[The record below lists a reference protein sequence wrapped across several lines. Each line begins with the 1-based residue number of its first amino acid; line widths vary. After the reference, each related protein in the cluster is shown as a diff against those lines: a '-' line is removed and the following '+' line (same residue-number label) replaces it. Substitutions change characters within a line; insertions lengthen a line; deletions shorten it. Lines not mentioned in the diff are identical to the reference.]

1 MFFGTLA
8 GLLNR
13 PIAVI
18 TRTVISSAA
27 ADAADILSVQWTR
40 YLFAITNFSRN
51 SLGSSTVFSNSCAKV
66 RSC

>member
-27 ADAADILSVQWTR
+27 ADAADYVCAVDALSVCHYKFFPQ
-40 YLFAITNFSRN
+40 L
-51 SLGSSTVFSNSCAKV
+51 V
-66 RSC
+66 RFQYCIFKFVC